1 MAAEPL
7 AAATYS
13 QQASVVVPAASAP
26 HRSLSMDSHHHPFDS
41 SALAASFRQ
50 RANAKLLIPLKHKDY
65 LRYIFMTS
73 LWQRLASEP
82 RPRRPFAHRRGA
94 KHATCSRVNASAQAL
109 HRSRMLATADYLAGG
124 LPRACL
130 ASKLPMPSGAQ
141 RESEWD
147 KAVRNGHNQ
156 SPLNEGNSAKVMSET
171 AAERES
177 DLKSSC
183 MEEGGD
189 NPLPCPFNDRSAAA
203 STAARSLE
211 KARLIQA
218 TSSGLFCVLPLGFR
232 VLKKIETVCHEELAG
247 TGASPLSLPSLMPME
262 WLHDSDRV
270 HAFGAS
276 LYKVED
282 RRARHFFLS
291 PTSEEAAAWLAAHFV
306 RSHKELPLMFY
317 QIGPKF
323 RDEARPRAG
332 CLRTREFVMLEA
344 YSFHQDAACRDAT
357 YRKMDECFRRI
368 LSRLGAGPVH
378 RIQADPGTMGGPCSH
393 EYHVCSILGSGQT
406 TPRLDRTNE
415 SHNGAHGATAP
426 YVCGGTCLEVGHCFQ
441 LPKAY
446 CKAARARFMD
456 SQGVEKVPFMS
467 SYGLGV
473 SRLIAHLALSH
484 QDMKGLLFP
493 PQVAP
498 FCVAIIPQPAAR
510 WNDGR
515 NAARLGRALFRRLH
529 RTATEAGGSADVF
542 LDDRR
547 GPTLR
552 QMQMHADL
560 IGIPHQVIIKH
571 DLLRTSGKPCVLY
584 ISRTCGSADILPLRA
599 ALNKLQSALLDVAAP
614 K

>member
-262 WLHDSDRV
+262 WLHDSDVRTVCTVTSNAAAYPHSGRTTENGALHLRNSWTELQHAPFRSIV
-270 HAFGAS
+270 HANGVPLNATRIF
-276 LYKVED
+276 VVT
-282 RRARHFFLS
+282 FLR
-291 PTSEEAAAWLAAHFV
+291 SECT
-306 RSHKELPLMFY
+306 RS
-317 QIGPKF
+317 
-323 RDEARPRAG
+323 
-332 CLRTREFVMLEA
+332 
-344 YSFHQDAACRDAT
+344 
-357 YRKMDECFRRI
+357 
-368 LSRLGAGPVH
+368 
-378 RIQADPGTMGGPCSH
+378 
-393 EYHVCSILGSGQT
+393 
-406 TPRLDRTNE
+406 
-415 SHNGAHGATAP
+415 
-426 YVCGGTCLEVGHCFQ
+426 
-441 LPKAY
+441 
-446 CKAARARFMD
+446 
-456 SQGVEKVPFMS
+456 
-467 SYGLGV
+467 
-473 SRLIAHLALSH
+473 AHLSTRS
-484 QDMKGLLFP
+484 KT
-493 PQVAP
+493 V
-498 FCVAIIPQPAAR
+498 V
-510 WNDGR
+510 
-515 NAARLGRALFRRLH
+515 LG
-529 RTATEAGGSADVF
+529 
-542 LDDRR
+542 
-547 GPTLR
+547 
-552 QMQMHADL
+552 
-560 IGIPHQVIIKH
+560 
-571 DLLRTSGKPCVLY
+571 
-584 ISRTCGSADILPLRA
+584 ISSCPLPLRKQPRGWPHTSSEVTKNC
-599 ALNKLQSALLDVAAP
+599 L
-614 K
+614 